1 MKKML
6 PFLVMI
12 GFLVACDKKDDDS
25 STTNPPAATGCTS
38 LLPNKLSAK
47 IANQEWCSDQSC
59 FGDLAVVMTINGLNG
74 NGSSLTLEL
83 DSVMPGTYQITED
96 VNHMIYLN
104 GDGWESTNDNPGTL
118 VITSN
123 NTSTNQIKG
132 TFTVT
137 LRSPLSGNLSVTE
150 GKFDLFYTE

>member
-1 MKKML
+1 
-6 PFLVMI
+6 
-12 GFLVACDKKDDDS
+12 
-25 STTNPPAATGCTS
+25 
-38 LLPNKLSAK
+38 
-47 IANQEWCSDQSC
+47 
-59 FGDLAVVMTINGLNG
+59 MTINGLNG

>member
-1 MKKML
+1 
-6 PFLVMI
+6 
-12 GFLVACDKKDDDS
+12 
-25 STTNPPAATGCTS
+25 
-38 LLPNKLSAK
+38 
-47 IANQEWCSDQSC
+47 
-59 FGDLAVVMTINGLNG
+59 MTINGLNG
-74 NGSSLTLEL
+74 NGSSLTLKL

-137 LRSPLSGNLSVTE
+137 LQEPAFG
-150 GKFDLFYTE
+150 

>member
-1 MKKML
+1 ML
-6 PFLVMI
+6 PFLVLI

-59 FGDLAVVMTINGLNG
+59 FGDLAVVMTI
-74 NGSSLTLEL
+74 
-83 DSVMPGTYQITED
+83 MPGTYQITED